1 MNSLTKGI
9 ESAIQ
14 SAIEEYVRCISSK
27 YEEIKVEDLEK
38 LWNDVY
44 NNMKISV
51 YNSSNVKST
60 EKTPIKSS
68 PT

>member
-38 LWNDVY
+38 LWNDVS
-44 NNMKISV
+44 NNI
-51 YNSSNVKST
+51 T
-60 EKTPIKSS
+60 FCILIFLL
-68 PT
+68 